1 LCYDD
6 GQKPS
11 DAVKTFVS
19 YSTAQDHVIAL
30 RLQTLAAVSGMTV
43 YVPPATT
50 RQTWTGVLLPE
61 VQKQLQESDIVLAV
75 ITQNPTQST
84 VNEMNTAVKLRRTLI
99 PIVGE
104 NVPLEYYAN
113 FNPHF
118 VVNTKDPSKTEAA
131 IVQFLRTKK
140 QQEAATAGIVLG
152 TLALA
157 LLLLLGSESK

>member
-1 LCYDD
+1 M
-6 GQKPS
+6 
-11 DAVKTFVS
+11 KTFVS
-19 YSTAQDHVIAL
+19 YSTAQDHIIAL

-50 RQTWTGVLLPE
+50 RQTWNGVLLPE
-61 VQKQLQESDIVLAV
+61 IQKQLQESDMVLAV
-75 ITQNPTQST
+75 ITHNPSQSA
-84 VNEMNTAVKLRRTLI
+84 VNEMNTAVKLKRTLI

-104 NVPLEYYAN
+104 NVPLEYYSS

-118 VVNTKDPSKTEAA
+118 VVDTKDPSITEAK
-131 IVQFLRTKK
+131 IVQFLGAKK

-157 LLLLLGSESK
+157 LLLLLASESK